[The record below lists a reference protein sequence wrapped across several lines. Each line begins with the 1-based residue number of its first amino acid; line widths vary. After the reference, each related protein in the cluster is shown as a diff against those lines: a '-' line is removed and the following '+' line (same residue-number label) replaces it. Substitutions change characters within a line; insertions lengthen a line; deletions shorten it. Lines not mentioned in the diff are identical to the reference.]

1 MTRAAKIGVFFTVCI
16 VMVSIYIVKSADN
29 FTGGSIRVLY
39 ALSDDAMGLL
49 NDSDIRIAGVVVGK
63 MEKIELEE
71 GKAKMTLN
79 IWDEVDVYEN
89 ARIEK
94 VMESMLGTYVL
105 VLDPGTKDARK
116 LEEFE
121 YIKNVISSS
130 GINGAM
136 DKASAMM
143 EKATEAISILTNDGN
158 QEKLNKIIDAL
169 SRTAENTSQTFEGSM
184 KLLLET
190 LKNMSEIT
198 HKINVRSENEMDKLS
213 KILENTVALTDK
225 MNSMMKDKDEEISET
240 LTALRDSLKLI
251 SEELKA
257 SRGAMQ
263 NLRDISEDVNKIT
276 GKVANGEGNIGKI
289 VNDEKLYNDLTKI
302 SDKLTDYI
310 DTTLGMQ
317 IHVDAHSDYMVF
329 DRAFQTY
336 FDITLQPRADRF
348 YMFGVVDDSQ
358 GRVTETSTTYE
369 LGVDDGS
376 SVQNYVI
383 TENKTKTDS
392 ELKFNLQIGRN
403 FGPMT
408 FRGGIFQNKAGL
420 ALDYNPWKFL
430 SISAEIFDSGGD
442 VPELRVKGLARPLIW
457 TIEPLSWI
465 YLTVGGEN
473 LISGERDLFFGFG
486 LRFTDNDLKTI
497 LTSVPMP

>member
-1 MTRAAKIGVFFTVCI
+1 
-16 VMVSIYIVKSADN
+16 
-29 FTGGSIRVLY
+29 
-39 ALSDDAMGLL
+39 
-49 NDSDIRIAGVVVGK
+49 
-63 MEKIELEE
+63 
-71 GKAKMTLN
+71 
-79 IWDEVDVYEN
+79 
-89 ARIEK
+89 
-94 VMESMLGTYVL
+94 
-105 VLDPGTKDARK
+105 
-116 LEEFE
+116 
-121 YIKNVISSS
+121 
-130 GINGAM
+130 
-136 DKASAMM
+136 
-143 EKATEAISILTNDGN
+143 
-158 QEKLNKIIDAL
+158 
-169 SRTAENTSQTFEGSM
+169 
-184 KLLLET
+184 ET

-198 HKINVRSENEMDKLS
+198 HKINVRSETEMDKLS
-213 KILENTVALTDK
+213 KILENTVALTEK
-225 MNSMMKDKDEEISET
+225 MNDMMQGKDDEISES

-257 SRGAMQ
+257 SRTAMQ
-263 NLRDISEDVNKIT
+263 DLRDISGNVNQIT
-276 GKVANGEGNIGKI
+276 GKIAKGEGNIGKI

-348 YMFGVVDDSQ
+348 YMFGVVDDPQ
-358 GRVTETSTTYE
+358 GRETETSTVYE

-376 SVQNYVI
+376 TVQNYVI
-383 TENKTKTDS
+383 TENKKKTDS

-403 FGPMT
+403 FGPLT

-420 ALDYNPWKFL
+420 ALDYNPWKFM
-430 SISAEIFDSGGD
+430 SISAEIFDFGGD

-473 LISGERDLFFGFG
+473 LISGDRDLFFGFG